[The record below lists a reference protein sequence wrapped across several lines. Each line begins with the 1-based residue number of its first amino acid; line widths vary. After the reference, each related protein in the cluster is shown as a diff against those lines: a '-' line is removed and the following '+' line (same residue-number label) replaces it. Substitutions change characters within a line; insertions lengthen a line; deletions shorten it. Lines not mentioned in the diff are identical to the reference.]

1 MGDIHRMAVEG
12 YQTAASTYRAG
23 RPDYP
28 AELTAM
34 LRGQLG
40 IGRGRIVLDLGAGTG
55 KFTALLAST
64 GADVI
69 AVEPVEAMRRELAST
84 LPAVDLRDGT
94 ATRIPLPD
102 AAVDAVFCAQSFHW
116 FATRAAVEEIRRVL
130 KPGGLLGLV
139 WNVRDESTGWV
150 AALTDLI
157 APYQDDTPRHRDMVW
172 RALFPAPGFTDLE
185 ETSIPYFHEGP
196 PDRVVLDR
204 FLSISFVAAQ
214 PPDIRRTIET
224 DIRALIAR
232 TPALSGPGPAV
243 FPYNTCL
250 YTCRKTD

>member
-1 MGDIHRMAVEG
+1 MGDIHRMAVQG

-28 AELTAM
+28 KELIAI
-34 LRGQLG
+34 LHGDLS
-40 IGRGRIVLDLGAGTG
+40 IGHGKAVLDLGAGTG
-55 KFTALLAST
+55 KFTTLLAST

-69 AVEPVEAMRRELAST
+69 AVEPVEAMRRELAAA

-94 ATRIPLPD
+94 AAHIPMPD

-116 FATRAAVEEIRRVL
+116 FATRATLDEIHRVL

-139 WNVRDESTGWV
+139 WNVRDESVGWV

-157 APYQDDTPRHRDMVW
+157 APYQDDTPRYRDMVW
-172 RALFPAPGFTDLE
+172 RALFPTPGFTDLN
-185 ETSIPYFHEGP
+185 ETSIPYAHEG
-196 PDRVVLDR
+196 RVEQIVLDR
-204 FLSISFVAAQ
+204 FMSISFVAAQ
-214 PPDIRRTIET
+214 TPEIQRSIEAGIHDLITRT
-224 DIRALIAR
+224 A
-232 TPALSGPGPAV
+232 ALSGPGPAS

-250 YTCRKTD
+250 YTCRKAD